1 MALKI
6 RCYKY
11 LLTINKY
18 NSNNITLIE
27 KIYFSDKLLKYKIVT
42 YDRYWFVFH
51 IILFRISMTASM
63 TTKLI

>member
-6 RCYKY
+6 RFYKY

-18 NSNNITLIE
+18 NNNNIALIE
-27 KIYFSDKLLKYKIVT
+27 KMYFSDKLLKYKTVT
-42 YDRYWFVFH
+42 CDRYWFVFD
-51 IILFRISMTASM
+51 IILFRISITGSM